1 MFQAVSVLFEVYS
14 FVYSNGGVL
23 IAKLGSAEG
32 GVPET
37 IQATE
42 YFVLLELRPHL
53 VRSHSSAAILGA
65 TMSAR
70 PTPSNLN
77 YGKFKIDEL
86 FITWRL

>member
-53 VRSHSSAAILGA
+53 VRSHSSAALLGA
-65 TMSAR
+65 TLSAR
-70 PTPSNLN
+70 PTPSN
-77 YGKFKIDEL
+77 YGKFKIDVL
-86 FITWRL
+86 FVPWRL